1 MENPV
6 YLGRQPIYGPGRE
19 IRGYE
24 LLYRRA
30 LGDTVARISDSNQAT
45 ADVMLK
51 AIIEIGLHK
60 VAPERPVFINHPRT
74 LLEMDPILPPDRCV
88 VEVLE
93 DVAADEGSVEALMR
107 LRKLSYRIALDDFVY
122 RDELAP
128 MVRLADYVKLD
139 YRVLGERGFRE
150 QMRLLKPYRVA
161 IVAEKIESEEEFR
174 LCKEMGCTL
183 FQGYYLRKPDLLA
196 GRRIPS
202 NKLSVLSLL
211 ARMHQSRYDH
221 RRNRGCDRARCGAD
235 VRPAAAGEFGAIS
248 ASERDSDAGTGRDA
262 FGNGFCFSLGDA
274 AVDGGKRRLSGR
286 IPGDRAAARAHVR
299 TTGGPA
305 WRVGA
310 GGVHDGA
317 ALHAGFSPG
326 RSTTVADCAVADRQP
341 V

>member
-6 YLGRQPIYGPGRE
+6 YLGRQPVYGPARE

-30 LGDTVARISDSNQAT
+30 LGDTVARISDANQAT

-122 RDELAP
+122 RDALAP

-139 YRVLGERGFRE
+139 YRVLGER
-150 QMRLLKPYRVA
+150 
-161 IVAEKIESEEEFR
+161 
-174 LCKEMGCTL
+174 T
-183 FQGYYLRKPDLLA
+183 
-196 GRRIPS
+196 
-202 NKLSVLSLL
+202 
-211 ARMHQSRYDH
+211 
-221 RRNRGCDRARCGAD
+221 NR
-235 VRPAAAGEFGAIS
+235 
-248 ASERDSDAGTGRDA
+248 GTGRRRK
-262 FGNGFCFSLGDA
+262 GRRR
-274 AVDGGKRRLSGR
+274 RRLRSNRLFGMR
-286 IPGDRAAARAHVR
+286 PSMRVQWSRRFSTARQR
-299 TTGGPA
+299 
-305 WRVGA
+305 
-310 GGVHDGA
+310 DE
-317 ALHAGFSPG
+317 
-326 RSTTVADCAVADRQP
+326 
-341 V
+341 